1 MTTVN
6 CNSLLRQA
14 LAALT
19 VSFVAISLGAAFGV
33 MSGRGALPGILSA
46 GVIALIAAAFGGTR
60 VQCSGPT
67 APMTALMIA
76 LVSAVGG
83 GLLDGVPDADP
94 VRFINMV
101 MLLTGALLILAGALR
116 LGRFIRLVPAVVIS
130 GFMNGIAVLI
140 WLGESKALL
149 GLGGKAPYSGGVPLN
164 LLVALVTLALVFWLS
179 SALRRLDRR
188 LAALL
193 PSTLV
198 AIIFMTAL
206 CSLLELDIQ
215 RVTLGASLSSF
226 GDLQRM
232 ILANVP
238 TQWSA
243 ELVYLA
249 LPFALQLALLAYLDS
264 LLTSLVVDQKYSALH
279 GVEEITRPNV
289 ELRAQGVANGV
300 VAFFGGIPGA
310 QATIRSVLILNEGA
324 TRRIAGVLV
333 GAFVLVEMLLCQDLV
348 GLIPQAVFAGVLLKV
363 GYDVFDWKTVAALLL
378 RPQRGTLRP
387 GAILFIA
394 GTTAVTVFVD
404 LSVAVISFTVLF
416 YIIRRWAVVEL
427 AEEAPD
433 DR

>member
-1 MTTVN
+1 
-6 CNSLLRQA
+6 
-14 LAALT
+14 
-19 VSFVAISLGAAFGV
+19 
-33 MSGRGALPGILSA
+33 
-46 GVIALIAAAFGGTR
+46 
-60 VQCSGPT
+60 
-67 APMTALMIA
+67 MTALMIA

-363 GYDVFDWKTVAALLL
+363 GYDVFDWKTVGALLL